1 MSQPVVEGNT
11 IIVLIVGGNSE
22 QCSLAR
28 QWFTKPSPF
37 FFFCNCISLD
47 NTKENCF
54 FFCNGAILHSLTFT
68 IAIEQQI
75 ALNCLLHSGQMSIQC
90 NSDEFVFIV
99 FVFVLVNTCICTFWY
114 LTNLCSKDECKQII
128 AQCNSDYLTA
138 HNRNCYCG
146 VKLSQ
151 AYFICYCSLYLCVLY
166 KKWWR
171 TTHFYM
177 WYFVFIDNVCNWYF
191 VWTNCHW

>member
-1 MSQPVVEGNT
+1 MHPALQVLQCRAILCIAIFWPLLGRSLQAQQCNAMSQPVVEGNT

-28 QWFTKPSPF
+28 QWFTKPSPFF

-90 NSDEFVFIV
+90 NSDEFVFDV
-99 FVFVLVNTCICTFWY
+99 FVFVF
-114 LTNLCSKDECKQII
+114 SK
-128 AQCNSDYLTA
+128 Y
-138 HNRNCYCG
+138 
-146 VKLSQ
+146 
-151 AYFICYCSLYLCVLY
+151 LYLYFLVLD
-166 KKWWR
+166 KSLQQGW
-171 TTHFYM
+171 
-177 WYFVFIDNVCNWYF
+177 VQ
-191 VWTNCHW
+191 TNYCPVQFWLFDCTQS